1 MEIAVVVFILAMIAI
16 AYGAFRVLKKT
27 LKMVFRAIVILLILG
42 IVIVGSMAIW
52 NMNLATSIKSLTDKK
67 IEYLTN
73 ASQNNTL
80 L

>member
-27 LKMVFRAIVILLILG
+27 LKMIFRAIVILLILG

-52 NMNLATSIKSLTDKK
+52 NMNLATNIKSLTDKK
-67 IEYLTN
+67 MSI
-73 ASQNNTL
+73 
-80 L
+80 